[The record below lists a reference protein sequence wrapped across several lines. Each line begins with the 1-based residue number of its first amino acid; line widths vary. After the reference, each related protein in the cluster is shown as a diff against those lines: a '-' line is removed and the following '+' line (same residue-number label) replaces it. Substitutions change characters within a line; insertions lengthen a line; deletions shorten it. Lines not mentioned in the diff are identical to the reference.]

1 MSALTS
7 TSGSNEALVAPL
19 KERSVA
25 WFFAEFWPIFIFV
38 FCFVMMFSLPLIIAG
53 AMPLQGLLI
62 PMAFIMGLLLAF
74 TLPRLLG
81 LYILGLMV
89 AIFVFQPHAIVKAP
103 AIAAFFGSYALCGT
117 LMLSFPPLKKPF
129 KG

>member
-1 MSALTS
+1 
-7 TSGSNEALVAPL
+7 L
-19 KERSVA
+19 KERSVG
-25 WFFAEFWPIFIFV
+25 WFFAEFWQIFIFG

-53 AMPLQGLLI
+53 EMPIQGLLI
-62 PMAFIMGLLLAF
+62 PTAFILGLLLAF
-74 TLPRLLG
+74 TIPRVMG
-81 LYILGLMV
+81 LYILGLMT
-89 AIFVFQPHAIVKAP
+89 AIFLFQPHAIVKAP